1 MTKGKGQAPALLALP
16 SLPLP
21 CTAPDPAAQHPAPLR
36 LDPQGPVCVNRIV
49 TDAVR
54 TTVRPAPPNPLLER
68 FHAGEPVQCGGCR
81 VPVALPDTSL
91 ARSALLAS
99 PRSRVRDMVFGT
111 RPP

>member
-54 TTVRPAPPNPLLER
+54 TTVRVRSKMGDRAGLYPGGLG
-68 FHAGEPVQCGGCR
+68 HAWIG
-81 VPVALPDTSL
+81 S
-91 ARSALLAS
+91 
-99 PRSRVRDMVFGT
+99 
-111 RPP
+111 